1 MKRSIVSRGIL
12 TLSVTVALVAIPVSS
27 AMADRTL
34 DPGTVDFGPRQVGTT
49 SPAQTHELRAFCDAP
64 QLVCIFIALAGGD
77 PFDPNVSVTGD
88 FAQTND
94 CVGILQGALPQGQS
108 CSIQTV
114 FTPTSPG
121 PKEGILSTGPDGPT
135 ATLTGVG
142 VAPGTP
148 ITPMPPD
155 PGPPTEPAPDPT
167 LDLDAKKQELKKK
180 VKFFAESDQDATLV
194 VGGGVKTTDREL
206 VAGERRKVK
215 AKPKKRGKLERK
227 LANTGKAKVKI
238 EAAATNDAG
247 STAVDQITVKL
258 RD

>member
-1 MKRSIVSRGIL
+1 MKRSIVPRGIL

-34 DPGTVDFGPRQVGTT
+34 DPGTVDFGPRQVNTT
-49 SPAQTHELRAFCDAP
+49 SPPQTHELRAFCNAP
-64 QLVCIFIALAGGD
+64 QLVCILIALAGGD
-77 PFDPNVSVTGD
+77 PFDPDISVTGD

-108 CSIQTV
+108 CSIQTT

-121 PKEGILSTGPDGPT
+121 PKEGTLSTGPDGPT
-135 ATLTGVG
+135 AALTGVG
-142 VAPGTP
+142 VETP
-148 ITPMPPD
+148 TPPTPPE
-155 PGPPTEPAPDPT
+155 PGPPTPPAEPPT
-167 LDLDAKKQELKKK
+167 LELDAKKQELKKK
-180 VKFFAESDQDATLV
+180 VKFFAESNQDATLV
-194 VGGGVKTTDREL
+194 VGGGVKTSEREL

-215 AKPKKRGKLERK
+215 AKPKKRGKLARK

-238 EAAATNDAG
+238 NAAATNDAG
-247 STAVDQITVKL
+247 STAVDRINVKL

>member
-1 MKRSIVSRGIL
+1 MKRSIVPRGIL

-34 DPGTVDFGPRQVGTT
+34 DPGTVDSGPRQVNTT
-49 SPAQTHELRAFCDAP
+49 SPPQSHELRAFCDAP

-108 CSIQTV
+108 CSIQTT

-121 PKEGILSTGPDGPT
+121 PKEGTLSTGPDGPT

-142 VAPGTP
+142 VETP
-148 ITPMPPD
+148 TPPTPPE
-155 PGPPTEPAPDPT
+155 PGPPTPPAPDPT
-167 LDLDAKKQELKKK
+167 LELDAKKQELKKK
-180 VKFFAESDQDATLV
+180 VKFFAESNQDATLV
-194 VGGGVKTTDREL
+194 VGGGVKTSEREL

-215 AKPKKRGKLERK
+215 AKPKKRGKLARK

-238 EAAATNDAG
+238 NAAATNDAG
-247 STAVDQITVKL
+247 STAVDQIKVKL

>member
-1 MKRSIVSRGIL
+1 MKRSIVPRGIL

-49 SPAQTHELRAFCDAP
+49 SPPQTHELRAFCNAP
-64 QLVCIFIALAGGD
+64 QLVCILIALAGGD
-77 PFDPNVSVTGD
+77 PFDPDISVTGD

-94 CVGILQGALPQGQS
+94 CIGVLQGALPQGQS
-108 CSIQTV
+108 CSIQTT

-121 PKEGILSTGPDGPT
+121 PKEGTLSTGPDGPT
-135 ATLTGVG
+135 ATLTGTG
-142 VAPGTP
+142 VTTP
-148 ITPMPPD
+148 TPPTPPE
-155 PGPPTEPAPDPT
+155 PGPPTPPAPDPT
-167 LDLDAKKQELKKK
+167 LELDAKKQELKKK
-180 VKFFAESDQDATLV
+180 VKFFAESNQDATLV
-194 VGGGVKTTDREL
+194 VGGGVKTSQREL

-215 AKPKKRGKLERK
+215 AKPKKLGKLVK
-227 LANTGKAKVKI
+227 KVANTGKAKVKI
-238 EAAATNDAG
+238 NAAATNDAG

>member
-1 MKRSIVSRGIL
+1 MKRSIVPRGIL

-49 SPAQTHELRAFCDAP
+49 SPPQTHELRAFCNAP

-77 PFDPNVSVTGD
+77 PFDPDISVTGD

-94 CVGILQGALPQGQS
+94 CIGILQGALPQGQS
-108 CSIQTV
+108 CSIQTT

-121 PKEGILSTGPDGPT
+121 PKEGTLSTGPDGPT
-135 ATLTGVG
+135 ATLTGTG
-142 VAPGTP
+142 VTTP
-148 ITPMPPD
+148 TPPTPPE
-155 PGPPTEPAPDPT
+155 PGPPTQPAEPPT

-180 VKFFAESDQDATLV
+180 VKFFAESNEDATLV
-194 VGGGVKTTDREL
+194 VGGGVKTSQREL

-215 AKPKKRGKLERK
+215 AKPKKLGKLVK
-227 LANTGKAKVKI
+227 KVANTGKAKVKI
-238 EAAATNDAG
+238 NAAATNDAG